1 MGAVQLSPEELEEIL
16 DRAARR
22 GARAALQELGLHDES
37 APKDLE
43 ELRSLISS
51 WRETRKAIWSTMVK
65 WATMATLGFI
75 SFAIWMAFKGE
86 VNK

>member
-1 MGAVQLSPEELEEIL
+1 MGSVQLSPEELEEIL

-51 WRETRKAIWSTMVK
+51 WRETRKAIWNTIIK
-65 WATMATLGFI
+65 WATMAILGFI
-75 SFAIWMAFKGE
+75 SVAVWMALKGE